1 MRQAPSCWLKTK
13 KSGISGAAPV
23 PRFEP
28 GHCGISGMLDSDDPS
43 LEINSWP
50 AVLDDLAELT
60 HSPLD
65 GFAAVR
71 AGYSRSLSKGEPH
84 YAPISDPSAI
94 DVLLEGGRNC
104 LLTGEGF
111 GFLF

>member
-1 MRQAPSCWLKTK
+1 M
-13 KSGISGAAPV
+13 ISQ
-23 PRFEP
+23 
-28 GHCGISGMLDSDDPS
+28 
-43 LEINSWP
+43 N
-50 AVLDDLAELT
+50 LAELT

-71 AGYSRSLSKGEPH
+71 AGYSRGLSKGEPH